1 MVQELAI
8 TDENTIDIKQ
18 KRLARHILLD
28 SLLFNTPYITD
39 TLQSSREKLSDSRNN
54 SGVAVCKVISDHV
67 PAILENSRATLWKH
81 S

>member
-39 TLQSSREKLSDSRNN
+39 TLQSSREKLSDSIR
-54 SGVAVCKVISDHV
+54 K
-67 PAILENSRATLWKH
+67 TLD
-81 S
+81 